1 MPQGPRNLLDGAQR
15 DSVCHAAGAGDTL
28 LAMRK
33 RMPGLLRFAIRT
45 LHEFFLRNHG
55 LLLTGAVA
63 FNMMLSVVPLSAV
76 LMVASSHFFDQ
87 KQLMEAL
94 SSEVALIAP
103 GLAPTLTEVIEG
115 FLDNRRVVGWV
126 GLLGL
131 LFFSS
136 MAFRV
141 LEDAIA
147 ILFHRPLPA
156 LKRRFWV
163 SALMPYLFILII
175 TAGLILV
182 TAANALIGA
191 PPALAR
197 AFPALDAV
205 IHQHTGRFIY
215 LTGLM
220 SMILLFSLFYKIMP
234 VAKVSFRM
242 ALAGGLTAA
251 ILWEI
256 TRHLLAAYY
265 TKISLVNVI
274 YGSMATLIIVL
285 LTLEAVALIILLG
298 AQVIA
303 ELHRN
308 AAAGIPWHEDPSD
321 PQDPRI
327 SH

>member
-1 MPQGPRNLLDGAQR
+1 MK
-15 DSVCHAAGAGDTL
+15 
-28 LAMRK
+28 K

-45 LHEFFLRNHG
+45 LREFFLRNHG

-76 LMVASSHFFDQ
+76 LMVVSSHFFDE
-87 KQLMEAL
+87 KPLMDSL

-103 GLAPTLTEVIEG
+103 GLAPMLTEVIEG
-115 FLDNRRVVGWV
+115 FLDNRRFVGWV

-182 TAANALIGA
+182 TAANALIDA
-191 PPALAR
+191 PPGLAR
-197 AFPALDAV
+197 AFPALDA
-205 IHQHTGRFIY
+205 ILQQHTGRFIY
-215 LTGLM
+215 LTGLL
-220 SMILLFSLFYKIMP
+220 SLILLFSLFYKIMP

-265 TKISLVNVI
+265 AKISLVNVI
-274 YGSMATLIIVL
+274 YGSMTTLIIVL
-285 LTLEAVALIILLG
+285 LTMEAVALIILLG

-321 PQDPRI
+321 PEEPRI
-327 SH
+327 PS